1 MILTYIVGESKRMF
15 TEKNIKLPIW
25 IIIYISISMSSKVYC
40 EYVFSEC
47 NFWNIIAMLIGLDY
61 GKEYDTNI
69 KNRNME
75 VPRSSQFRGS
85 TTSCGINSNQS
96 CKCNK

>member
-1 MILTYIVGESKRMF
+1 
-15 TEKNIKLPIW
+15 
-25 IIIYISISMSSKVYC
+25 
-40 EYVFSEC
+40 
-47 NFWNIIAMLIGLDY
+47 MLIGLDY

-69 KNRNME
+69 KNRRNME

-96 CKCNK
+96 CKFTVTEKFEGL